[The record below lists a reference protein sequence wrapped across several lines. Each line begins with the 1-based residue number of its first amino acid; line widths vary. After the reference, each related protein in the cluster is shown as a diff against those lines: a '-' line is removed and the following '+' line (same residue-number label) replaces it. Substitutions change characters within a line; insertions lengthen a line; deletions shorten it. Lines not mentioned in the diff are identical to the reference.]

1 MVSNP
6 RPSSTALR
14 FLLYFFLV
22 ISAFVGCPS
31 ISGAVTQITL
41 AWDANSEPD
50 LEGYRLYARQTDQ
63 EYDYTSPACD
73 GSETSCTIYD
83 LVDPVEY
90 CFVVRAYDT
99 DGNESAD
106 SNEVCLTLIQE
117 DPNVIDDDNDG
128 FTENQGDCND
138 ADATIH
144 PGAAEVCG
152 DGIDQDCDGSDKL
165 CPEDVDD
172 DGDGL
177 TENQGD
183 CNDADVGIHPGAAEV
198 CGDGIDQNCDGSD
211 KLCPED
217 VDNDGDG
224 FTENQGDCNDADAA
238 IHPHAVEVC
247 GDGTDQNCDGIDP
260 LCPADID
267 DDGDRV
273 NREPG

>member
-128 FTENQGDCND
+128 FTENQGDCNRRCRMSQPSTRVPRRCAATASTRIATAAISSVRKMSMMTATVSPRTRETAMTRD
-138 ADATIH
+138 AAIY

-152 DGIDQDCDGSDKL
+152 DGIDQDCDGSDEL

-172 DGDGL
+172 D
-177 TENQGD
+177 N
-183 CNDADVGIHPGAAEV
+183 
-198 CGDGIDQNCDGSD
+198 
-211 KLCPED
+211 
-217 VDNDGDG
+217 DG
-224 FTENQGDCNDADAA
+224 FTENQGDCNDARCRN
-238 IHPHAVEVC
+238 PSGCCRGV
-247 GDGTDQNCDGIDP
+247 
-260 LCPADID
+260 
-267 DDGDRV
+267 R
-273 NREPG
+273 